1 MTEQALDY
9 RDLSPELMLDAIES
23 VGIRVDSGLLELNSY
38 ENRVFQFQDED
49 RQRMVV
55 KFYRP
60 GRWQDVQILEEHDF
74 TLQLRDAD
82 IDVVAPLQ
90 FSGESLC
97 HFRGHRF
104 AIFPSVGGRPIEVDD
119 LSALERLG
127 RTLGRVHQIAAKQAF
142 QHRPMLSTRDFVD
155 APRQILQASQFVPYH
170 LEDAFYNAYDQLA
183 LCIQDQYQPTAANLI
198 RLHGDLHAGNIL
210 CRDNIMLLDFDD
222 CRQGP
227 AIQDLWMMLHGERHE
242 QALQLEVMLENYEE
256 FYSFDTRQLALIEPL
271 RGMRMM
277 NYMGWIAKR
286 WDDPAFQRH
295 FGWFTDTQ
303 YWQQQIIA
311 LQEQVDN
318 IQRPPLSL
326 VPNY

>member
-1 MTEQALDY
+1 
-9 RDLSPELMLDAIES
+9 
-23 VGIRVDSGLLELNSY
+23 
-38 ENRVFQFQDED
+38 
-49 RQRMVV
+49 
-55 KFYRP
+55 
-60 GRWQDVQILEEHDF
+60 
-74 TLQLRDAD
+74 
-82 IDVVAPLQ
+82 
-90 FSGESLC
+90 
-97 HFRGHRF
+97 
-104 AIFPSVGGRPIEVDD
+104 
-119 LSALERLG
+119 
-127 RTLGRVHQIAAKQAF
+127 
-142 QHRPMLSTRDFVD
+142 
-155 APRQILQASQFVPYH
+155 
-170 LEDAFYNAYDQLA
+170 
-183 LCIQDQYQPTAANLI
+183 
-198 RLHGDLHAGNIL
+198 
-210 CRDNIMLLDFDD
+210 
-222 CRQGP
+222 
-227 AIQDLWMMLHGERHE
+227 MLHGERHE